1 MEALYTDDQ
10 IFIPIIS
17 DYGFKATFGNE
28 SNTLFLR
35 RALQALIKSEVP
47 IKEVTFDKNTFEG
60 ITQDGRSGIFDLACT
75 DENDNHFIVEMQ
87 YGDAPYF
94 VQRMKFY
101 ALHKFNA
108 MVKRGK
114 FDYGILSKIY
124 CVAILA
130 NDILPYPPFH
140 TVANLRNEQGE
151 LIDEQMT
158 FITVELDKFTLQ
170 EVDCQTDLQ
179 KLIYTM
185 KTIHTHTFTH
195 PIQFPKFWD
204 EEWLKV
210 AIDELDSRK
219 MTPDEKASLE
229 ILIARNAEAV
239 KAESRK
245 IKEARDSEN
254 LAVKIETVKNGLS
267 MGLDVQTIADITNTS
282 VDFVLSI
289 QQQLSAK

>member
-28 SNTLFLR
+28 ANTLFLR
-35 RALQALIKSEVP
+35 RALQALIKSETP
-47 IKEVTFDKNTFEG
+47 IKEVKFDKNTFEG

-75 DENDNHFIVEMQ
+75 DENDNQFIVEMQ

-114 FDYGILSKIY
+114 FDYGTLTKIY

-130 NDILPYPPFH
+130 NNILPYDDFH
-140 TVANLRNEQGE
+140 TLANLRNEKSE
-151 LIDEQMT
+151 LFDDQMT
-158 FITVELDKFTLQ
+158 FVTVELDKFILQ
-170 EVDCQTDLQ
+170 EADCQTDLQ
-179 KLIYTM
+179 KLIFTM
-185 KTIHTHTFTH
+185 KTIHTVTQPT
-195 PIQFPKFWD
+195 QFPQFWN

-229 ILIARNAEAV
+229 ILIARNAESV
-239 KAESRK
+239 KAESKK
-245 IKEARDSEN
+245 IKEAKQEAKQEEKIDLIVKS
-254 LAVKIETVKNGLS
+254 LAKGLNIEL
-267 MGLDVQTIADITNTS
+267 IADIVGTS
-282 VDFVLSI
+282 VDFVKSVKR
-289 QQQLSAK
+289 QLSEN

>member
-1 MEALYTDDQ
+1 MEALYTENQ

-28 SNTLFLR
+28 ANTLFLR
-35 RALQALIKSEVP
+35 KALQALIKSEVP
-47 IKEVTFDKNTFEG
+47 IKEVKFDKNTFEG

-87 YGDAPYF
+87 FGEAPNF

-114 FDYGILSKIY
+114 FDYSTLSKIY
-124 CVAILA
+124 CVGILA
-130 NDILPYPPFH
+130 KNILPFPDYH
-140 TVANLRNEQGE
+140 NVSNLRNEKGE
-151 LIDEQMT
+151 LFDEQMT

-170 EVDCQTDLQ
+170 EVNCQTDLQ

-185 KTIHTHTFTH
+185 RTIHTVTQPT
-195 PIQFPKFWD
+195 QFPKFWD
-204 EEWLKV
+204 EDWLKV

-229 ILIARNAEAV
+229 ILIARNAESV
-239 KAESRK
+239 KAESKK
-245 IKEARDSEN
+245 IKEAEEKKSYQFVVSLLQQTEFEDN
-254 LAVKIETVKNGLS
+254 KIAILAGVSL
-267 MGLDVQTIADITNTS
+267 
-282 VDFVLSI
+282 DFVKSVK
-289 QQQLSAK
+289 QELSAK

>member
-28 SNTLFLR
+28 ANTLFLR
-35 RALQALIKSEVP
+35 KALQALIKSDVAIREV
-47 IKEVTFDKNTFEG
+47 KFDKNTFEG
-60 ITQDGRSGIFDLACT
+60 ITQDGRSGIFDLACI
-75 DENDNHFIVEMQ
+75 DENGNHFIVEMQ
-87 YGDAPYF
+87 YGDAPNF

-101 ALHKFNA
+101 SLHKFNA
-108 MVKRGK
+108 MVKKGK
-114 FDYGILSKIY
+114 FDYSILEKIY
-124 CVAILA
+124 CVGILA
-130 NDILPYPPFH
+130 NNVNLYEDYH
-140 TVANLRNEQGE
+140 NVSNLRNEKGE

-158 FITVELDKFTLQ
+158 FVTVELDKFTLQ
-170 EVDCQTDLQ
+170 EIDCQTDLQ

-185 KTIHTHTFTH
+185 RTIHTVTQPT
-195 PIQFPKFWD
+195 QFPQFWN

-239 KAESRK
+239 N
-245 IKEARDSEN
+245 KEKRQLQKSVTN
-254 LAVKIETVKNGLS
+254 LLALNLLTVE
-267 MGLDVQTIADITNTS
+267 QIATSLGVS
-282 VDFVLSI
+282 VDFILSV
-289 QQQLSAK
+289 QRQLVVN

>member
-1 MEALYTDDQ
+1 M
-10 IFIPIIS
+10 
-17 DYGFKATFGNE
+17 
-28 SNTLFLR
+28 FLR
-35 RALQALIKSEVP
+35 KALQALIKSAVP
-47 IKEVTFDKNTFEG
+47 IKEVKFDKNTFEG

-94 VQRMKFY
+94 IQRMKFY

-114 FDYGILSKIY
+114 FDYGVLTKIY

-130 NDILPYPPFH
+130 KNILPYSQFH
-140 TVANLRNEQGE
+140 TVANLRSEQGE
-151 LIDEQMT
+151 LFDDQMT

-170 EVDCQTDLQ
+170 EVECQTDLQ

-185 KTIHTHTFTH
+185 RTIHTVTQVT
-195 PIQFPKFWD
+195 QFPKFWN
-204 EEWLKV
+204 EAWLKV

-229 ILIARNAEAV
+229 ILIARNAESV

-245 IKEARDSEN
+245 IQEAKQEKIFEF
-254 LAVKIETVKNGLS
+254 VKSLLTKTDHSDE
-267 MGLDVQTIADITNTS
+267 QIADISDTS
-282 VDFVLSI
+282 VDFVQSTRK
-289 QQQLSAK
+289 QLLDK